1 MGADEAGTRAR
12 FNAHLHE
19 LIEPAIASRQGR
31 IVKTTGDALLIEFAS
46 VVDAVQ
52 CAVEIQRGM
61 AERNGDEPDER
72 RMDFRIGVNLGD
84 VIIEGDDIHGD
95 GVNVAARLEALADP
109 GAVVVSGTVHEHVRG
124 KLDFGFDDLG
134 PQEVKNIVEPVHAY
148 SVGMAKAATSIDEP
162 KTPEPL
168 TLPDK
173 PSIAVLAFENMSGDP
188 EQEYLADGITE
199 DIITALSKFRWFFV
213 TARNSTFT
221 YKGSAIDIKQV
232 GQELGV
238 RYVLEGSVRKAANR
252 IRITAQLIEAA
263 SGNHIWAERYDR
275 ELDDIFELQDEI
287 TLTIAAAVEPEL
299 AGSERHHALHK
310 PTDNL
315 QAWDLFHRGT
325 AKIWKID
332 QKSMTEGAALMRQAL
347 AMDPNLG
354 QAYAY
359 LAFVNFY
366 EIILSR
372 TDDRDGTLQ
381 QGIANARR
389 AIAIDRRDY
398 TAHWALG
405 RLHSMEGKHQSAI
418 REMET
423 SIDIN
428 PNFAHGYFGLAT
440 SYIHAGE
447 PSKAIDYL
455 DMAIRLSPNDPLLW
469 GFFANKGIA
478 YGILQDFD
486 SGIEYLEE
494 ACRIPTTAFVPFTML
509 AALYALAGRL
519 SDAEK
524 SLDQARRLEPSV
536 SMKHMREY
544 WGTADQES
552 FEIYFEGFRKA
563 GLTE

>member
-1 MGADEAGTRAR
+1 
-12 FNAHLHE
+12 
-19 LIEPAIASRQGR
+19 
-31 IVKTTGDALLIEFAS
+31 
-46 VVDAVQ
+46 
-52 CAVEIQRGM
+52 
-61 AERNGDEPDER
+61 
-72 RMDFRIGVNLGD
+72 
-84 VIIEGDDIHGD
+84 
-95 GVNVAARLEALADP
+95 
-109 GAVVVSGTVHEHVRG
+109 
-124 KLDFGFDDLG
+124 
-134 PQEVKNIVEPVHAY
+134 
-148 SVGMAKAATSIDEP
+148 
-162 KTPEPL
+162 
-168 TLPDK
+168 
-173 PSIAVLAFENMSGDP
+173 
-188 EQEYLADGITE
+188 
-199 DIITALSKFRWFFV
+199 
-213 TARNSTFT
+213 
-221 YKGSAIDIKQV
+221 
-232 GQELGV
+232 
-238 RYVLEGSVRKAANR
+238 
-252 IRITAQLIEAA
+252 
-263 SGNHIWAERYDR
+263 
-275 ELDDIFELQDEI
+275 
-287 TLTIAAAVEPEL
+287 
-299 AGSERHHALHK
+299 
-310 PTDNL
+310 
-315 QAWDLFHRGT
+315 
-325 AKIWKID
+325 
-332 QKSMTEGAALMRQAL
+332 MTEGAELMRQAL

-405 RLHSMEGKHQSAI
+405 RLHNMEGDHQSAI

-486 SGIEYLEE
+486 NGIECLEE